1 MENGTKLDDM
11 QMRVALIIS
20 GLATMQLVGC
30 ASTGT
35 RDLAHASIPEE
46 RARHCNVVEDL
57 YFDSAG
63 VRIRFIDLGPRNG
76 EPVVLIHGGF
86 TNVEEQWIESGVI
99 AALDDTYR
107 VIALDLRGHGKSG
120 KPHDPLQYG
129 NMIVDDIIRL
139 LDHLRIEE
147 AHIVGY
153 SLGGR
158 ITFKLVAD
166 HPKRV
171 ISAMPNGTDAEPLS
185 SAMRDVFERT
195 AHSLKES
202 GSVRPLIDH
211 FASDGSM
218 SEEEIE
224 QIVETLRT
232 MNDTEALAALLRSF
246 TGFRPDPARLKANTV
261 PCLCVIGEGDPN
273 RANVDATAQY
283 MANLGIVV
291 VPGADHMTTF
301 RHPTFVA
308 AIKSFVRKHQSQ
320 RGTEK

>member
-1 MENGTKLDDM
+1 
-11 QMRVALIIS
+11 
-20 GLATMQLVGC
+20 MQLVGC

-35 RDLAHASIPEE
+35 RDFAHASIPEE
-46 RARHCNVVEDL
+46 RARFCNVVEDR

-63 VRIRFIDLGPRNG
+63 VRIRYIDVGPRDG

-107 VIALDLRGHGKSG
+107 VVALDLRGHGKSG

-211 FASDGSM
+211 FASDG
-218 SEEEIE
+218 
-224 QIVETLRT
+224 
-232 MNDTEALAALLRSF
+232 
-246 TGFRPDPARLKANTV
+246 
-261 PCLCVIGEGDPN
+261 
-273 RANVDATAQY
+273 
-283 MANLGIVV
+283 
-291 VPGADHMTTF
+291 
-301 RHPTFVA
+301 
-308 AIKSFVRKHQSQ
+308 
-320 RGTEK
+320 